1 MKVGVNMEKDNESK
15 KTTKK
20 DSEGKKKNTN
30 KKATKNTEEV
40 VKLEVINNDKNTKR
54 FEISEGFYYLL
65 GIVLSL
71 VLIFATNEFLSTI
84 NYLFV
89 VIFAIISIV
98 QIINFIMDKEYLT
111 RNYSSMIISV
121 MCAWMAMFIYKYG
134 DFLFLE
140 MLPVLVSLLLFIMA
154 TSSFTKYFDRKLT
167 GNLIV
172 SVISIILG
180 VLLIFVSK
188 SIMYILFKITGI
200 YIFVMI
206 LLDFI
211 DYKKK
216 RNI

>member
-40 VKLEVINNDKNTKR
+40 VKLEVINNDKNTKK

-71 VLIFATNEFLSTI
+71 VLIFATNELLSTI

-154 TSSFTKYFDRKLT
+154 TSSFTKYFDCKLT

>member
-20 DSEGKKKNTN
+20 GSDGKKKNTN

-71 VLIFATNEFLSTI
+71 VLIFATNELLSTI

-211 DYKKK
+211 DYKKN

>member
-40 VKLEVINNDKNTKR
+40 VKLEVINNDKNTKK

-84 NYLFV
+84 YYLFV
-89 VIFAIISIV
+89 VIFPIIFIV

-154 TSSFTKYFDRKLT
+154 TSSFTKYFDCKLT

>member
-71 VLIFATNEFLSTI
+71 VLIFATNELLSTI

-111 RNYSSMIISV
+111 RNYSSIIISV

>member
-40 VKLEVINNDKNTKR
+40 VKLEVINNDKNTKK

-65 GIVLSL
+65 GIVLCL
-71 VLIFATNEFLSTI
+71 VLIFATNELLSTI

-154 TSSFTKYFDRKLT
+154 TSSFTKYFDCKLT

>member
-1 MKVGVNMEKDNESK
+1 
-15 KTTKK
+15 
-20 DSEGKKKNTN
+20 
-30 KKATKNTEEV
+30 
-40 VKLEVINNDKNTKR
+40 
-54 FEISEGFYYLL
+54 
-65 GIVLSL
+65 
-71 VLIFATNEFLSTI
+71 
-84 NYLFV
+84 
-89 VIFAIISIV
+89 
-98 QIINFIMDKEYLT
+98 MDKEYLT

-216 RNI
+216 EIYRLWVDNFWLSTFFRKLLCKSYNLWYNYDLWKKEGVNL

>member
-40 VKLEVINNDKNTKR
+40 VKLEVINNDKNTKK

-71 VLIFATNEFLSTI
+71 VLIFATNELLSTI

-98 QIINFIMDKEYLT
+98 QIINFIM
-111 RNYSSMIISV
+111 
-121 MCAWMAMFIYKYG
+121 
-134 DFLFLE
+134 
-140 MLPVLVSLLLFIMA
+140 A
-154 TSSFTKYFDRKLT
+154 TSSFTKYFDCKLT

>member
-1 MKVGVNMEKDNESK
+1 MMSEDNNKKKRTKSGNTSK
-15 KTTKK
+15 KSS
-20 DSEGKKKNTN
+20 D
-30 KKATKNTEEV
+30 EV
-40 VKLEVINNDKNTKR
+40 VKLEVINNKQNSKK
-54 FEISEGFYYLL
+54 FQISDGFYYLL

-71 VLIFATNEFLSTI
+71 VLIFATQELLSTI

-98 QIINFIMDKEYLT
+98 QIINFVMDKEYLT
-111 RNYSSMIISV
+111 RNYSSMVISI

-154 TSSFTKYFDRKLT
+154 TSSFTKYFDYKIT

-172 SVISIILG
+172 SIISIILG

-188 SIMYILFKITGI
+188 DIMYILFKITGV
-200 YIFVMI
+200 YIFIMI
-206 LLDFI
+206 MLDFI

-216 RNI
+216 KNI